1 MSELLYMYGEIDERV
16 RPLVFAIRR
25 WASLVGLTNPSPG
38 RWISNFSLTCL
49 VIFYLQQLSP
59 PILPPLNLLIRQA
72 RPEHDTRITQDS
84 IDCTF
89 LRDLNA
95 LQFDSSANRSSLH
108 RLLSEFFEFYSQ
120 MNFGEHAI
128 SLNEGR
134 ATLKRDHSAVYIV
147 NPLEPE
153 LNVSKNVS
161 PEECDRLKIEVR
173 NAAWLLES
181 NGKQEKTDEPWGLL
195 DLMKMHK
202 RPAIRPTMFFKSR
215 MVDVSE
221 LFEGTIESNDG
232 SRQKTEF
239 RNESVKK
246 QVKQIRK
253 KGRDDV
259 QSMSDNMMK
268 AENQARKR

>member
-16 RPLVFAIRR
+16 RPLVFAVRR
-25 WASLVGLTNPSPG
+25 WAASVGLTNPSPG

-59 PILPPLNLLIRQA
+59 PILPPHNLLIRQA
-72 RPEHDTRITQDS
+72 RPEYDTRITQDS

-89 LRDLNA
+89 VRDLNA
-95 LQFDSSANRSSLH
+95 VQFDSSLNHTALQD
-108 RLLSEFFEFYSQ
+108 LLAEFFEFYSQ
-120 MNFGEHAI
+120 MNFGEQAI
-128 SLNEGR
+128 SLNEGC
-134 ATLKRDHSAVYIV
+134 AVLKRDHSAMYIV

-181 NGKQEKTDEPWGLL
+181 NGKREKPDKPWGLL

-202 RPAIRPTMFFKSR
+202 RPTIRPSMFFKSR

-221 LFEGTIESNDG
+221 LFEGTIESNEEAPA
-232 SRQKTEF
+232 KFEF

-259 QSMSDNMMK
+259 QSMSDNMLK
-268 AENQARKR
+268 AENRATKR